1 VSVSKYIGIRNI
13 SSFEGLLKNAL
24 ENCSRRGIPVKYRS
38 RADIIAEILQAASH
52 GATKTRL
59 MYNAYL
65 SYAQIKEYAAFLTE
79 KGLLAQ
85 NERSNLYTLTKDG
98 IAYLDAYRQIDAL
111 VALEDRRG
119 KRYVADSIPVHA
131 H

>member
-1 VSVSKYIGIRNI
+1 MSAFKYIRIQSI
-13 SSFEGLLKNAL
+13 SCNGGLLKNAL
-24 ENCSRRGIPVKYRS
+24 EQSFSRDVHMKYRS

-65 SYAQIKEYAAFLTE
+65 SYAQIKEYLAFLIQ
-79 KGLLAQ
+79 KGLLGQ
-85 NERSNLYTLTKDG
+85 NEKSNLYTLTKAG
-98 IAYLDAYRQIDAL
+98 LAYLEAYRQIDAL

-119 KRYVADSIPVHA
+119 KRYLAEPIAVPTY
-131 H
+131 